1 MSDNLIASARL
12 GRTHGVRGYMRLDS
26 FSGLY
31 EHFEK
36 LDECVIQ
43 TKENKRIKLEIE
55 DIAYH
60 ADSVLIKFK
69 GVDTPEKA
77 RLLSQSVLYVDRS
90 KAAPLEEGE
99 YYIADLFGLDVV
111 FEGRIVGKVESVSE
125 GSQALLLNVRT
136 EDGKIHLIPNLEVFV
151 RRPDFEK
158 KEIELLNKELLS

>member
-90 KAAPLEEGE
+90 KAAT
-99 YYIADLFGLDVV
+99 DCRK
-111 FEGRIVGKVESVSE
+111 GRKRI
-125 GSQALLLNVRT
+125 
-136 EDGKIHLIPNLEVFV
+136 
-151 RRPDFEK
+151 
-158 KEIELLNKELLS
+158 